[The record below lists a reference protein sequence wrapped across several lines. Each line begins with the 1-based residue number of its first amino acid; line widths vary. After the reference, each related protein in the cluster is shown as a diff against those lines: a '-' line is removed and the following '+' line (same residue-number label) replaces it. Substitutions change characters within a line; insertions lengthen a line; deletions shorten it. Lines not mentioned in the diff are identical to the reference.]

1 MGRPVRRHASASVQG
16 GARVPLLA
24 GVCASHRNPRSAR
37 LAGPVNRSHIAIPCT
52 AHPNDCENRTVQQRL
67 CAPCY
72 VGANITRAA
81 PHIRSRQDRAPC
93 SQARARSVRANLSAV
108 ACSHESAP
116 LPARNRT
123 FSDGSLPVGS
133 ACVPHA
139 RRSVPQRYSVVFQ
152 NGHTTMLTAHALLT
166 VIPAAP
172 RQAPPFHP
180 SAEPIHRRCS
190 IASSTSCNAAR
201 SNGRRRG
208 GSSTL
213 CESSMAVS
221 WR

>member
-1 MGRPVRRHASASVQG
+1 MFHCWLGCAQVIEIHQVQGWPSRLTDRISRFHVRRIPATATMDACSSTQ
-16 GARVPLLA
+16 AR
-24 GVCASHRNPRSAR
+24 S
-37 LAGPVNRSHIAIPCT
+37 
-52 AHPNDCENRTVQQRL
+52 
-67 CAPCY
+67 

-180 SAEPIHRRCS
+180 SAEPIRRRCS